1 MSADA
6 ACVNRKDREECDD
19 ITLSGKTFVP
29 FSFALKLE
37 RWTTIVSISIYLY
50 MLYDSKDVLHPF
62 FIIFSRVIIAQKL
75 GAVLHTTDKKYIRKR
90 VGERY
95 AKIKFLNNLTS

>member
-29 FSFALKLE
+29 FFFALKLE
-37 RWTTIVSISIYLY
+37 RWTTIVSISIHLY

-62 FIIFSRVIIAQKL
+62 FFSRVIIAQKL

-90 VGERY
+90 VARERY
-95 AKIKFLNNLTS
+95 AKIKFSNNLTS